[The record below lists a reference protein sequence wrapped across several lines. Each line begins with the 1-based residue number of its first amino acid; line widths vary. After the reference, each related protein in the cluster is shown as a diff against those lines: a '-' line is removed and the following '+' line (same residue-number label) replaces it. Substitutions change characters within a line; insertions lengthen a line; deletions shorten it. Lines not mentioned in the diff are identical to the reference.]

1 MEALANA
8 RVEVVISEAP
18 ANARVEGVVSEVP
31 ANAKVEGVAS
41 EVPAN
46 ARAAEASAAGLVT
59 NPMTDLPKKCS
70 ASTDQP
76 RWSRVA
82 AVLASALW

>member
-1 MEALANA
+1 MVVSEALANA
-8 RVEVVISEAP
+8 RAEVVVSEAP
-18 ANARVEGVVSEVP
+18 ANARAEV
-31 ANAKVEGVAS
+31 VAS

-59 NPMTDLPKKCS
+59 NPMTDLPRKCS

-76 RWSRVA
+76 KWSRVA
-82 AVLASALW
+82 AVLDSALG

>member
-1 MEALANA
+1 MVVSEALANA
-8 RVEVVISEAP
+8 RAEVVVSEAP
-18 ANARVEGVVSEVP
+18 ANARAEV
-31 ANAKVEGVAS
+31 VAS

-46 ARAAEASAAGLVT
+46 ARAAEASAAGLVATT
-59 NPMTDLPKKCS
+59 NPMMDLPRKCS
-70 ASTDQP
+70 ASTAQP